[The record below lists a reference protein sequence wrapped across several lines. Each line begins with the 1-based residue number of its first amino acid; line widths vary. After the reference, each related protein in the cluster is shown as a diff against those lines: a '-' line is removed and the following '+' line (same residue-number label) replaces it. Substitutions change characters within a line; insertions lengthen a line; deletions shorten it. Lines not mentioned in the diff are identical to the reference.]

1 MRYLIGVVG
10 KPNVGKSTFFSSA
23 TLKTVPIANYPFT
36 TIHANRGVG
45 YVRTK
50 CVCKELNLTD
60 NPVNSAC
67 IDGNRFVPV
76 EIIDCAGLVPGAWQ
90 GRGLGNQFLDEVRR
104 ADALIHIIDSAGAT
118 DIEGKPCKPSSH
130 NPLEDVKFLE
140 EEIDMWIFSIVK
152 KDWEKIAK
160 NVEVSKLKIADLLED
175 RLSGLAIRKNHIIE
189 ALQAVKLDK
198 EKPSSWSEDKL
209 LEFIRELR
217 RFSKPILLA
226 ANKIDISE
234 AETNITRLKETG
246 NPVVACC
253 AEAELA
259 LRRAVEK
266 KVLFYLPGDSTFKIN
281 DATSLTVPQRDA
293 LNQIQEK
300 VLGKWG
306 STGVQ
311 DAINTTFFEML
322 GMISVYPVVDAEK
335 YSDHEGRVLPDVYLI
350 PKGITAKDLAYLI
363 HTELGENFIY
373 AVEARSK
380 MRVGEEYVIKDR
392 DIISIVSGKKRS

>member
-1 MRYLIGVVG
+1 MGYLIGVVG

-36 TIHANRGVG
+36 TIHANRGIG
-45 YVRTK
+45 YVRTR

-104 ADALIHIIDSAGAT
+104 ADALIHIIDGAGAT

-140 EEIDMWIFSIVK
+140 EEIDMWIFTIVK

-160 NVEVSKLKIADLLED
+160 NVEVSKLKLADLLED
-175 RLSGLAIRKNHIIE
+175 RLSGLAIRKNQIIE
-189 ALQAVKLDK
+189 ALQTVQLNK
-198 EKPSSWSEDKL
+198 EKPSLWSEDEL
-209 LEFIRELR
+209 LKFIRELR

-226 ANKIDISE
+226 ANKIDISQAE
-234 AETNITRLKETG
+234 ANIARLKETG
-246 NPVVACC
+246 NPVVPCC

-259 LRRAVEK
+259 LRRAVDK
-266 KVLFYLPGDSTFKIN
+266 KALFYLPGDSTFKIN
-281 DATSLTVPQRDA
+281 DATSLTVPQQDA

-311 DAINTTFFEML
+311 NAINTAFFGML
-322 GMISVYPVVDAEK
+322 SMISVYPVVDAEK
-335 YSDHEGRVLPDVYLI
+335 YSDHEGRVLPEVYLV

-363 HTELGENFIY
+363 HTELGENFIH

-380 MRVGEEYVIKDR
+380 MRVGEDYVIKDR